1 MADEVAEP
9 FNSLESLE
17 DTDDD
22 RAGHAEGDK
31 VVEVRPAAVLL
42 VERMGL
48 FVIKLQ
54 HFEREES
61 KPLLFTDLNDG
72 ADMPK
77 LYGIGFEHDKGTF
90 HTASYAV
97 ISMAGMR

>member
-31 VVEVRPAAVLL
+31 VVEVRPAGVLL

-61 KPLLFTDLNDG
+61 KPLLLTDLDDG

-77 LYGIGFEHDKGTF
+77 LHGIGFEHGKGAF
-90 HTASYAV
+90 HTASYSV
-97 ISMAGMR
+97 SSMVVMR

>member
-48 FVIKLQ
+48 LVIKLQ

-77 LYGIGFEHDKGTF
+77 SHGIRFEHDKGAF
-90 HTASYAV
+90 HTASYSV
-97 ISMAGMR
+97 SSMEGIR